1 MARWTGHTRLDPAR
15 ALAHLLSPRPG
26 RAATLAGSA
35 AHLAAGS
42 LLFPTAYALLFEAA
56 RRADAPF
63 GLAIGA
69 VHGTLAGLAL
79 PLAHR
84 HRDQEPAPGL
94 FGHRLGT
101 LTPPGLLAAHL
112 LYGALLGHIYVV
124 P

>member
-1 MARWTGHTRLDPAR
+1 MARWAGYTRLDPAR
-15 ALAHLLSPRPG
+15 LLAARLTPRPG
-26 RAATLAGSA
+26 RAATLAGYLL
-35 AHLAAGS
+35 HFAAGS
-42 LLFPTAYALLFEAA
+42 LVFPTAYALLFESAH
-56 RRADAPF
+56 RADAPF

-84 HRDQEPAPGL
+84 DGEPSPGL
-94 FGHRLGT
+94 FGRRLGP
-101 LTPPGLLAAHL
+101 LTPAGLLAAHL